1 MLIVA
6 PLPRPSQPTPV
17 TYSRHQNGNPVKI
30 SSQNGPERVDVL
42 QQTDFRLL
50 LAERLMSA
58 LAGIGFATL
67 IGYQLYT
74 MTGDPLSLGWL
85 GLIEAIPALSL
96 SLIGGYIADRTN
108 RKRIVL
114 ITEAINVLC
123 MGTLMLIALNPA
135 RFGLGAI
142 YSVVAVIGFASGF
155 FRPASSAFEQQV
167 IPVNQAARG
176 ASLTGSM
183 WLTGGIL
190 GGPLAGFSIE
200 LLGIP
205 ATYGLIALL
214 MAIAFTCFA
223 LIPERPVPPPEEGE
237 TLWQSLRAGVRFVL
251 RSQPLAGSMA
261 LDLFAVLFGG
271 AMALLPIFATDI
283 LAVGALGL
291 GILRTA
297 PSIGA
302 LLVMAVATRRPPT
315 NHAGRNLL
323 WCVGGFGVSM
333 IVFGLSRNFI
343 LSLGALFFAGIFDG
357 VSMIV
362 REVIMRVLS
371 PEAMRG
377 RIASVSW
384 IFIGASNELG
394 AFESGVFAKLL
405 GTAPSVIAGGSV
417 TLLVVAL
424 VAATLP
430 ELRRLRLP
438 DVRES

>member
-1 MLIVA
+1 MTTSSPTAA
-6 PLPRPSQPTPV
+6 P
-17 TYSRHQNGNPVKI
+17 I
-30 SSQNGPERVDVL
+30 DVL

-50 LAERLMSA
+50 LVERLMSA
-58 LAGIGFATL
+58 LAGVGFATV
-67 IGYQLYT
+67 IGYQIYT
-74 MTGDPLSLGWL
+74 MTRDPLSLGWL
-85 GLIEAIPALSL
+85 GLVEAIPALSL
-96 SLIGGYIADRTN
+96 SLIGGYIADRAN

-114 ITEAINVLC
+114 TTEAVNILC
-123 MGTLMLIALNPA
+123 MLTLMWFAFNPE
-135 RFGLGAI
+135 RYGLGAI
-142 YSVVAVIGFASGF
+142 YGVVAVIGFAIGF

-167 IPVNQAARG
+167 IPLKQAARG

-190 GGPLAGFSIE
+190 GGPLAGFSIDF
-200 LLGIP
+200 LGIP
-205 ATYGLIALL
+205 TTYGLIALL
-214 MAIAFTCFA
+214 MAVAFICFA
-223 LIPERPVPPPEEGE
+223 LIPERPVPPPAEGE
-237 TLWQSLRAGVRFVL
+237 TIWQSLRAGVRFVW

-283 LAVGALGL
+283 LGVGALGL
-291 GILRTA
+291 GFLRTA

-315 NHAGRNLL
+315 THAGRNLL

-333 IVFGLSRNFI
+333 IVFGISRNFI

-357 VSMIV
+357 VSMII
-362 REVIMRVLS
+362 REVILRVLS

-394 AFESGVFAKLL
+394 AFESGVFASLL

-438 DVRES
+438 DTGEA

>member
-1 MLIVA
+1 MTTPSPSAA
-6 PLPRPSQPTPV
+6 P
-17 TYSRHQNGNPVKI
+17 
-30 SSQNGPERVDVL
+30 VDVL

-50 LAERLMSA
+50 LVERLMSA
-58 LAGIGFATL
+58 LAGVGFATV

-74 MTGDPLSLGWL
+74 MTRDPLSLGWL
-85 GLIEAIPALSL
+85 GLVEAIPALAL
-96 SLIGGYIADRTN
+96 SLIGGYIADRAN

-114 ITEAINVLC
+114 STEAVNVLC
-123 MGTLMLIALNPA
+123 MLTLMGLAFNPE
-135 RFGLGAI
+135 RYGLGAI
-142 YSVVAVIGFASGF
+142 YSVVAVIGFATGF

-167 IPVNQAARG
+167 IPIKQAARG

-190 GGPLAGFSIE
+190 GGPLAGFSID

-205 ATYGLIALL
+205 TTYGLIAL
-214 MAIAFTCFA
+214 MMVIAFTCFA
-223 LIPERPVPPPEEGE
+223 LIPARPVPPPEAGE
-237 TLWQSLRAGVRFVL
+237 TIGQSLRAGVRFAL
-251 RSQPLAGSMA
+251 KSQPLVGSMA

-283 LAVGALGL
+283 LHVGASGL
-291 GILRTA
+291 GFLRTA

-315 NHAGRNLL
+315 THAGRNLL

-333 IVFGLSRNFI
+333 IVFGLSRSFA
-343 LSLGALFFAGIFDG
+343 LSLVALFFSGIFDG
-357 VSMIV
+357 VSMII
-362 REVIMRVLS
+362 REVILRVLS

-384 IFIGASNELG
+384 LFIGASNELG
-394 AFESGVFAKLL
+394 AFESGVFASLL

-417 TLLVVAL
+417 TLLVVAV
-424 VAATLP
+424 VASTLP
-430 ELRRLRLP
+430 GLRRLQLP
-438 DVRES
+438 DAREA

>member
-1 MLIVA
+1 MTTTSNFDL
-6 PLPRPSQPTPV
+6 LRQP
-17 TYSRHQNGNPVKI
+17 
-30 SSQNGPERVDVL
+30 
-42 QQTDFRLL
+42 DFRLL
-50 LAERLMSA
+50 LAERLVSA
-58 LAGIGFATL
+58 LAGVGFATL

-74 MTGDPLSLGWL
+74 MTGDPLALGWL

-96 SLIGGYIADRTN
+96 SLIGGYIADRMN

-114 ITEAINVLC
+114 TTEAINILC
-123 MGTLMLIALNPA
+123 MVTLMGIALNPA
-135 RFGLGAI
+135 RFGLIAI
-142 YSVVAVIGFASGF
+142 YSIVAVIGFAIGF

-190 GGPLAGFSIE
+190 GGPLAGFSIDF
-200 LLGIP
+200 LGIP

-214 MAIAFTCFA
+214 MAIAFVCFA
-223 LIPERPVPPPEEGE
+223 LIPSRPVPPPPPGE
-237 TLWQSLRAGVRFVL
+237 TLSQSLRAGVRFVL
-251 RSQPLAGSMA
+251 KSQPLVGSMA

-283 LAVGALGL
+283 LHVGASGL
-291 GILRTA
+291 GFLRTA
-297 PSIGA
+297 PAVGA
-302 LLVMAVATRRPPT
+302 LLVMAMATRRAPT

-333 IVFGLSRNFI
+333 IVFGLSTSFV
-343 LSLGALFFAGIFDG
+343 LSLIALFFSGVFDG
-357 VSMIV
+357 VSMII
-362 REVIMRVLS
+362 REVILRVLS
-371 PEAMRG
+371 PEEMRG

-384 IFIGASNELG
+384 LFIGASNELG

-417 TLLVVAL
+417 TLLVVAM

-438 DVRES
+438 IGHS

>member
-1 MLIVA
+1 
-6 PLPRPSQPTPV
+6 
-17 TYSRHQNGNPVKI
+17 
-30 SSQNGPERVDVL
+30 VL

-50 LAERLMSA
+50 LTERFMSA
-58 LAGIGFATL
+58 LAGVGFATL
-67 IGYQLYT
+67 IGYQLYI
-74 MTGDPLSLGWL
+74 MTGDPLSLGLL
-85 GLIEAIPALSL
+85 GLVEAIPAIAL
-96 SLIGGYIADRTN
+96 SLIGGYVADRMN

-114 ITEAINVLC
+114 TTTILNLLC
-123 MGTLMLIALNPA
+123 MLTLMYIARNPEDY
-135 RFGLGAI
+135 GLVAI
-142 YSVVAVIGFASGF
+142 YSVVAVIGFAVGF

-167 IPVNQAARG
+167 IPIHQAARG

-190 GGPLAGFSIE
+190 GGPLAGFSID

-214 MAIAFTCFA
+214 MAIAFLCFVF
-223 LIPERPVPPPEEGE
+223 IPARPVPPPEEGE
-237 TLWQSLRAGVRFVL
+237 TLWQSLRAGVRFVWH
-251 RSQPLAGSMA
+251 SQPLVGSMA

-283 LAVGALGL
+283 LDVGARGL
-291 GILRTA
+291 GFLRTA

-302 LLVMAVATRRPPT
+302 LLVMAMATRRAPT

-333 IVFGLSRNFI
+333 IVFGLSRSFV
-343 LSLGALFFAGIFDG
+343 LSLVALFFAGVFDG
-357 VSMIV
+357 VSMII
-362 REVIMRVLS
+362 REVILRVLS

-384 IFIGASNELG
+384 LFIGASNELG
-394 AFESGVFAKLL
+394 AFESGVVARLL

-417 TLLVVAL
+417 TLVVVTV

-438 DVRES
+438 DKGNS

>member
-1 MLIVA
+1 MTALSHTDA
-6 PLPRPSQPTPV
+6 RQ
-17 TYSRHQNGNPVKI
+17 
-30 SSQNGPERVDVL
+30 VDVL

-50 LAERLMSA
+50 LTERFMSA
-58 LAGIGFATL
+58 LAGVGFATL
-67 IGYQLYT
+67 IGYQLYI
-74 MTGDPLSLGWL
+74 MTGDPLSLGLL
-85 GLIEAIPALSL
+85 GLVEAIPAIAL
-96 SLIGGYIADRTN
+96 SLIGGYVADRMN

-114 ITEAINVLC
+114 TTTILNLLC
-123 MGTLMLIALNPA
+123 MLTLMYIARNPEDY
-135 RFGLGAI
+135 GLVAI
-142 YSVVAVIGFASGF
+142 YSVVAVIGFAVGF

-167 IPVNQAARG
+167 IPIHQAARG

-190 GGPLAGFSIE
+190 GGPLAGFSID

-214 MAIAFTCFA
+214 MAIAFLCFVF
-223 LIPERPVPPPEEGE
+223 IPARPVPPPEEGE
-237 TLWQSLRAGVRFVL
+237 TLWQSLRAGVRFVWH
-251 RSQPLAGSMA
+251 SQPLVGSMA

-283 LAVGALGL
+283 LDVGARGL
-291 GILRTA
+291 GFLRTA

-302 LLVMAVATRRPPT
+302 LLVMAMATRRAPT

-333 IVFGLSRNFI
+333 IVFGLSRSFV
-343 LSLGALFFAGIFDG
+343 LSLVALFFAGVFDG
-357 VSMIV
+357 VSMII
-362 REVIMRVLS
+362 REVILRVLS

-384 IFIGASNELG
+384 LFIGASNELG
-394 AFESGVFAKLL
+394 AFESGVVARLL

-417 TLLVVAL
+417 TLVVVTV

-438 DVRES
+438 DKGNS

>member
-1 MLIVA
+1 MTTSLQSG
-6 PLPRPSQPTPV
+6 PSQ
-17 TYSRHQNGNPVKI
+17 Q
-30 SSQNGPERVDVL
+30 DVL

-50 LAERLMSA
+50 LVERFTSA
-58 LAGIGFATL
+58 LAGVSFATL

-74 MTGDPLSLGWL
+74 MTGDPLSLGLL

-96 SLIGGYIADRTN
+96 SLIGGYIADRMN

-114 ITEAINVLC
+114 TTAAVNMLC
-123 MGTLMLIALNPA
+123 MLTLMYFAGNPQTYGT
-135 RFGLGAI
+135 FAI
-142 YSVVAVIGFASGF
+142 YSVVAVIGFAVGF

-167 IPVNQAARG
+167 IPIHQAARG

-183 WLTGGIL
+183 WLAGGIL
-190 GGPLAGFSIE
+190 GGPLAGFSID

-205 ATYGLIALL
+205 ATYGLIALF
-214 MAIAFTCFA
+214 MAIAFVCFM
-223 LIPERPVPPPEEGE
+223 LIPARPVPPPEVGE
-237 TLWQSLRAGVRFVL
+237 TLRQSLSAGVRFVMK
-251 RSQPLAGSMA
+251 SQPLAGSMA

-283 LAVGALGL
+283 LDVGARGL
-291 GILRTA
+291 GFLRTA

-302 LLVMAVATRRPPT
+302 LLVMAIATRRPPT

-333 IVFGLSRNFI
+333 VVFGLSQSFV
-343 LSLGALFFAGIFDG
+343 LSLVALFFAGVFDG
-357 VSMIV
+357 VSMII

-384 IFIGASNELG
+384 LFIGASNELG
-394 AFESGVFAKLL
+394 AFESGVVARLL
-405 GTAPSVIAGGSV
+405 GTAPSVVVGGSV
-417 TLLVVAL
+417 TLVVVAT

-438 DVRES
+438 DTRT